1 MKNLSEKQLKNQKH
15 YKSLGI
21 AKINSPLRHILG
33 KHSVITKQIINGAP
47 VTKREL
53 NKVAKTALCAAARGK
68 GKLVNQLARLS

>member
-21 AKINSPLRHILG
+21 AKVCSPLRHVLG
-33 KHSVITKQIINGAP
+33 KQSVVTKQIVNGAP
-47 VTKREL
+47 VIKREL
-53 NKVAKTALCAAARGK
+53 NEVAKTALCAAAYGN